1 MASGR
6 SALHQSHTALAV
18 AASAITLLVATKRAK
33 PKRPARSPK
42 NEGHKMDGGPSCSS
56 QLHRILWHY
65 FAAYVEHCFPERLR
79 WRRLNSSTARYS
91 HVPVI
96 NWLLAA
102 HAIIEPSEMKSI
114 TRLDSGSHFVRAPQL
129 PGAAK
134 FWQHVQGEENKWN
147 PRASRAKSA
156 KTVFVLRATRA
167 PLTLSE
173 SRLFVDLGNQDL
185 PVRDLQNLR
194 WTTRGS
200 ARKVSG

>member
-1 MASGR
+1 MRNGERKKRTPPEPHGVGSCGKCDYISGCNKKSKAEKAR
-6 SALHQSHTALAV
+6 E
-18 AASAITLLVATKRAK
+18 K
-33 PKRPARSPK
+33 PKK

-114 TRLDSGSHFVRAPQL
+114 TR
-129 PGAAK
+129 
-134 FWQHVQGEENKWN
+134 
-147 PRASRAKSA
+147 
-156 KTVFVLRATRA
+156 
-167 PLTLSE
+167 
-173 SRLFVDLGNQDL
+173 
-185 PVRDLQNLR
+185 
-194 WTTRGS
+194 
-200 ARKVSG
+200 